1 MRDLT
6 EGKEGSLIF
15 KFAMPMLLGNV
26 FQQLYT
32 IVNSVIVGHV
42 LGKTAL
48 AAIGA
53 SFPIIF
59 ALISM
64 IIGIATGST
73 IVIAQYFGAKDLD
86 KVRKSVDTMYIFLFI
101 ASIVISILGIIF
113 SESIFRFTGLPEEV
127 IPEAKIYINIY
138 LAGIIFLFGFNGTS
152 AALRGLGDS
161 KTPLYFLVIA
171 NVVNIFLDL
180 LFMVVFKMGVEGA
193 ALGTVISQAGAFIT
207 MIIYLNRKNDLVKLY
222 IRKLQFNKEIFIKS
236 IKIGVPTGFQQTFV
250 ALGMIALYGIVNK
263 HGTDVIAAYSAAGR
277 LDSLASLP
285 AMNFGAALSAFVGQ
299 NLGANKPHRVKNGLK
314 ATFLMTSVVS
324 IAVTILNVFF
334 GRYIMAMFT
343 TDINV
348 IEVGY
353 QYLVIVS
360 SFYIVFSTMFVIGGV
375 MRGAGDT
382 LIPMFITLF
391 ALWVVRIPM
400 AYFLA
405 PRFGVIGIWWA
416 IPIGWVIG
424 MTLSY
429 GYYLTSRWKRKVV
442 VKFQENT
449 SVEII
454 ENDII

>member
-15 KFAMPMLLGNV
+15 KFAIPMLLGNV

-207 MIIYLNRKNDLVKLY
+207 MIIYLNRKNELVKLY

-416 IPIGWVIG
+416 IPIGWIIG

-429 GYYLTSRWKRKVV
+429 GYYLTGRWKRKVV
-442 VKFQENT
+442 VKFQEKT

>member
-6 EGKEGSLIF
+6 EGKEGGLIF
-15 KFAMPMLLGNV
+15 KFAIPMLLGNV

-222 IRKLQFNKEIFIKS
+222 VRKLQFNKEIFIKS

-416 IPIGWVIG
+416 IPIGWIIG

-429 GYYLTSRWKRKVV
+429 GYYLTGRWKRKVV
-442 VKFQENT
+442 VKFQEKT

>member
-15 KFAMPMLLGNV
+15 KFAIPMLLGNV

-180 LFMVVFKMGVEGA
+180 LFIVVFKMGVEGA

-207 MIIYLNRKNDLVKLY
+207 MIIYLNRKNELVKLY

-416 IPIGWVIG
+416 IPIGWIIG

-429 GYYLTSRWKRKVV
+429 GYYLTGRWKRKVV
-442 VKFQENT
+442 VKFQEKT

>member
-1 MRDLT
+1 MADLT
-6 EGKEGSLIF
+6 EGKVGSLIF
-15 KFAMPMLLGNV
+15 KFAIPMLLGNV

-64 IIGIATGST
+64 IIGIATGFT
-73 IVIAQYFGAKDLD
+73 IVIAQFYGAKDLE
-86 KVRKSVDTMYIFLFI
+86 KVRKAIDTMYIFLFV
-101 ASIVISILGIIF
+101 ASISISILGIIF
-113 SESIFRFTGLPEEV
+113 SENILRLTGLPEEV
-127 IPEAKIYINIY
+127 IPEAKIYLNVY
-138 LAGIIFLFGFNGTS
+138 LAGAIFLFGFNGTS
-152 AALRGLGDS
+152 SALRGLGDS

-171 NVVNIFLDL
+171 NIVNIFLDL
-180 LFMVVFKMGVEGA
+180 LFIVVFKMGVEGA
-193 ALGTVISQAGAFIT
+193 ALGTIISQAGAFLT
-207 MIIYLNRKNDLVKLY
+207 MIFYLNRKNELVKLY
-222 IRKLQFNKEIFIKS
+222 VRKLLFDRDIFNKS

-263 HGTDVIAAYSAAGR
+263 HGTDVIAAYSVASR

-299 NLGANKPHRVKNGLK
+299 NLGANKPDRVKSGLK
-314 ATFLMTSVVS
+314 ATFLMTSVIS
-324 IAVTILNVFF
+324 IIVTIVNVVF
-334 GRYIMAMFT
+334 GKYIMAMFT
-343 TDINV
+343 DDANV
-348 IEVGY
+348 ISVGY
-353 QYLVIVS
+353 QYLIIVS

-405 PRFGVIGIWWA
+405 DHMGVVGIWWA
-416 IPIGWVIG
+416 IPIGWLFG
-424 MTLSY
+424 MCFSY
-429 GYYLTSRWKRKVV
+429 IYYLTGRWKTKVV
-442 VKFQENT
+442 VKHAGT
-449 SVEII
+449 A
-454 ENDII
+454 

>member
-180 LFMVVFKMGVEGA
+180 LFIVVFKMGVEGA

-324 IAVTILNVFF
+324 IAVTNLNVFF

-429 GYYLTSRWKRKVV
+429 GYYLTGRWKRKVV

>member
-73 IVIAQYFGAKDLD
+73 IVIAQYFGAKDID
-86 KVRKSVDTMYIFLFI
+86 KVRKSIDTMYIFLFF
-101 ASIVISILGIIF
+101 ASIVISILGIVF
-113 SESIFRFTGLPEEV
+113 SESIFRLTGLPEEV

-416 IPIGWVIG
+416 IPIGWGVG
-424 MTLSY
+424 MILSY
-429 GYYLTSRWKRKVV
+429 SYYLTGRWKRKVV
-442 VKFQENT
+442 VKYQEKT

>member
-1 MRDLT
+1 MADLT

-15 KFAMPMLLGNV
+15 KFAVPMLLGNI

-73 IVIAQYFGAKDLD
+73 IVIAQYFGAKDLE
-86 KVRKSVDTMYIFLFI
+86 KVRKAIDTMYIFLFF
-101 ASIVISILGIIF
+101 ASISISLLGIIF
-113 SESIFRFTGLPEEV
+113 SESIFRLTGLPEEV
-127 IPEAKIYINIY
+127 IPQAKIYINVY

-171 NVVNIFLDL
+171 NIVNIFLDL

-207 MIIYLNRKNDLVKLY
+207 MIFYLNRKNDLVKLY
-222 IRKLQFNKEIFIKS
+222 IRKLQFDRDIFRKS

-250 ALGMIALYGIVNK
+250 ALGMVALYGIVNK
-263 HGTDVIAAYSAAGR
+263 HGTDVIAAYSVASR

-285 AMNFGAALSAFVGQ
+285 AMNFGGALSAFVGQ

-314 ATFLMTSVVS
+314 ATFLMTSVIS
-324 IAVTILNVFF
+324 ISVTIINILF
-334 GRYIMAMFT
+334 GRYIMSMFT
-343 TDINV
+343 VDPNV
-348 IEVGY
+348 IEIGY
-353 QYLVIVS
+353 QYLIIVS

-382 LIPMFITLF
+382 LIPMFFTLI
-391 ALWVVRIPM
+391 ALWVIRIPL

-405 PRFGVIGIWWA
+405 PRIGVIGIWWA
-416 IPIGWVIG
+416 IPIGWAFG
-424 MTLSY
+424 MTFSY
-429 GYYLTSRWKRKVV
+429 IYYLTGRWKQKVV
-442 VKFQENT
+442 VKY
-449 SVEII
+449 
-454 ENDII
+454 